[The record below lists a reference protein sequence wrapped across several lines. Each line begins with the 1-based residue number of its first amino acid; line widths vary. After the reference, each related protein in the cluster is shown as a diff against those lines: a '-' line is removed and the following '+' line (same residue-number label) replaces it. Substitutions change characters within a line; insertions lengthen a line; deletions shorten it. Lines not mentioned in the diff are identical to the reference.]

1 MTLVSQIRNLTL
13 GRVEYFAQGHTAR
26 MNLER
31 VLPHFPPGK
40 EVPPRKHL
48 HMCVLS
54 RFSSVQLF
62 ATPWTVACQA
72 PLSMGFPRQEYLSR
86 LPFPSAGDLPRS
98 GIEPGSPS
106 LAGEFFTT
114 EPPRKPQS

>member
-1 MTLVSQIRNLTL
+1 
-13 GRVEYFAQGHTAR
+13 

-72 PLSMGFPRQEYLSR
+72 PLSMGFPRQEYWSAHSLLLCLLGLQQFKTALSS
-86 LPFPSAGDLPRS
+86 L
-98 GIEPGSPS
+98 GIENDFKSILEIGY
-106 LAGEFFTT
+106 LATFLIV
-114 EPPRKPQS
+114 RKFIKSIFYI